1 MKFEDIQSEID
12 NILELDGA
20 ELTDEQKQAVDEY
33 LDALALQ
40 EADAVDGLCRYIRHL
55 AAEAKA
61 QREEAR
67 RLAASAAS
75 KENSLNYLKAGLL
88 VSMRRRGIEKVKGN
102 AYKASIRKTPV
113 VQIDDEDALPD
124 EYKRTTVTVA
134 PDKIAIRDALK
145 IGATVPGARMATSET
160 LQVA

>member
-67 RLAASAAS
+67 RLAS

>member
-113 VQIDDEDALPD
+113 VQIDDED